1 MAPESGTLNSGMTF
15 DDYNDAVSAAVESGK
30 RNSYCPDGYRTPSQ
44 IEAAIMR
51 YYIGINDNIT
61 RTYWSFGAHG
71 KNPKS
76 FNNGTVKKNGFSVQS
91 GNVTVND
98 ASVTYIRCV
107 RDVRTD

>member
-1 MAPESGTLNSGMTF
+1 MAPESGTLGMTF
-15 DDYNDAVSAAVESGK
+15 DVYNDAVSAAVESGK

-76 FNNGTVKKNGFSVQS
+76 FNNGTVKNGFSVQS
-91 GNVTVND
+91 GNVTVNN

>member
-1 MAPESGTLNSGMTF
+1 
-15 DDYNDAVSAAVESGK
+15 
-30 RNSYCPDGYRTPSQ
+30 
-44 IEAAIMR
+44 MR

-76 FNNGTVKKNGFSVQS
+76 FDNGTVKNGFSVQS